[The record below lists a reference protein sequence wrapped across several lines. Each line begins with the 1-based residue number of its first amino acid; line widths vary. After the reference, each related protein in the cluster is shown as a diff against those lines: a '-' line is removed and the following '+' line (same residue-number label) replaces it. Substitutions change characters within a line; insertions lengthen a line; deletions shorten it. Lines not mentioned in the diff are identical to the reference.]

1 MRHFG
6 IIGYP
11 LSHSFSPSWFNEKF
25 RKEGVN
31 AEYSAYPLDDI
42 SEFPALVADIR
53 FSGINVTIPYK
64 QKIIPYLEELD
75 ASAQAV
81 GAVNV
86 IRFSDGRMTGHNSD
100 VYGFKKSLMDF
111 IGEAVVSKALVLGT
125 GGSSMAVIVALA
137 ELGIL
142 YDRVSRDNAKG
153 ISYKDLTATALKN
166 YNLIINTTPL
176 GMYPHTN
183 SKPPIPYE
191 ALDENYFLFDLIYNP
206 ENTLFLSEGLMRGCK
221 VKNGFEML
229 IFQAEKAW
237 EIWNKP

>member
-1 MRHFG
+1 
-6 IIGYP
+6 
-11 LSHSFSPSWFNEKF
+11 
-25 RKEGVN
+25 
-31 AEYSAYPLDDI
+31 
-42 SEFPALVADIR
+42 
-53 FSGINVTIPYK
+53 
-64 QKIIPYLEELD
+64 
-75 ASAQAV
+75 
-81 GAVNV
+81 
-86 IRFSDGRMTGHNSD
+86 
-100 VYGFKKSLMDF
+100 MDF

-221 VKNGFEML
+221 VKNGLQML